1 MFGRQHGRP
10 SLPSGRL
17 RQWTP
22 PPFACLSLMS
32 LVKAPE
38 LGIARFSNGQNLEN
52 WRHASDSD
60 KRTIIRAVYQQLL
73 GGQYLMA
80 SERLE
85 GAESLFLNGYLN
97 VREFVRS
104 VAKSALYRTRFF
116 ESCNPYRFIELNHK
130 HLLGRA
136 PQNKEEML
144 HHFTILQNQGYDA
157 EIDSYLDS
165 PEYSR
170 NFGNDGVPH
179 LHGWAYRAGHE
190 GRQFT
195 WLMQLAR
202 GAAASVKGD
211 GSGTQF
217 RLGQALH
224 QHRPIPVAGAGSA
237 VRVGSAPTRWAQP
250 STTAHLSTDGP
261 FRAAMATHTDLPS
274 GELASDRRI
283 DGTPAY
289 AYRSHELLV
298 SAPSAGAAGEG
309 SRVVTITA
317 TGIANNSFVRHGAY
331 TTRVPFSRMNEALQR
346 VIRQGG
352 KVVSVVVSGDAHEV
366 AATSPKA
373 AAAPAKAK
381 AKGKGKA
388 KQA

>member
-1 MFGRQHGRP
+1 
-10 SLPSGRL
+10 
-17 RQWTP
+17 
-22 PPFACLSLMS
+22 MS
-32 LVKAPE
+32 LVKAPA
-38 LGIARFSNGQNLEN
+38 LGIERFANGQNKEH

-60 KRTIIRAVYQQLL
+60 KRAIIRAVYQQVL

-85 GAESLFLNGYLN
+85 GAESLFLNGYLS
-97 VREFVRS
+97 VREFVRTL
-104 VAKSALYRTRFF
+104 AKSAQYRSRFF
-116 ESCNPYRFIELNHK
+116 ESCNPYRFIELNFK

-136 PQNKEEML
+136 PQNKAEML
-144 HHFTILQNQGYDA
+144 HHFTILQEQGYDA
-157 EIDSYLDS
+157 EIDSYIDS
-165 PEYSR
+165 AEYSR
-170 NFGNDGVPH
+170 NFGNDCVPH
-179 LHGWAYRAGHE
+179 LHGWNYSTGQE
-190 GRQFT
+190 GRQFS

-217 RLGQALH
+217 KLGQALH
-224 QHRPIPVAGAGSA
+224 QDRPIPVPGAASA
-237 VRVGSAPTRWAQP
+237 VRVASSPTSWAQAPTAAQY
-250 STTAHLSTDGP
+250 AHISTDGP
-261 FRAAMATHTDLPS
+261 FRASMADHNDLPS
-274 GELASDRRI
+274 GDLRSDRRI

-289 AYRSHELLV
+289 GFRSHELLV

-352 KVVSVVVSGDAHEV
+352 KVVSVVVSGDGSE
-366 AATSPKA
+366 TA
-373 AAAPAKAK
+373 AAEAPAKAK
-381 AKGKGKA
+381 PKAKGKS
-388 KQA
+388 KQG

>member
-1 MFGRQHGRP
+1 
-10 SLPSGRL
+10 
-17 RQWTP
+17 
-22 PPFACLSLMS
+22 MS
-32 LVKAPE
+32 LVKAPD
-38 LGIARFSNGQNLEN
+38 LGIERFANGQNKEH
-52 WRHASDSD
+52 WRHASDSE
-60 KRTIIRAVYQQLL
+60 KRTIIRAVYQQVL

-85 GAESLFLNGYLN
+85 GAESLFLNGYLT

-104 VAKSALYRTRFF
+104 VAKSALYRARFF
-116 ESCNPYRFIELNHK
+116 ENCNPYRFIELNHK

-136 PQNKEEML
+136 PQNKAEML
-144 HHFTILQNQGYDA
+144 HHFTILQEQGYDA

-165 PEYSR
+165 AEYTST
-170 NFGNDGVPH
+170 FGNDCVPH
-179 LHGWAYRAGHE
+179 LHGWSYAVGHE
-190 GRQFT
+190 GRQFS

-224 QHRPIPVAGAGSA
+224 QNRPIPVTGVSRPPA
-237 VRVGSAPTRWAQP
+237 AQY
-250 STTAHLSTDGP
+250 AHISTDGP
-261 FRAAMATHTDLPS
+261 FRASMASHNDLPS
-274 GELASDRRI
+274 GDLPSDRRI

-289 AYRSHELLV
+289 GFRSHELLV

-317 TGIANNSFVRHGAY
+317 TGIANNRFVRHGAY
-331 TTRVPFSRMNEALQR
+331 TTRVPYSRMNEALQR

-352 KVVSVVVSGDAHEV
+352 KVVSVVVSGE
-366 AATSPKA
+366 AAPAAEAAPAPA
-373 AAAPAKAK
+373 AAAPAKGKARAK
-381 AKGKGKA
+381 AKQQG
-388 KQA
+388 